1 MTEPTRK
8 IALITG
14 ADRGIG
20 FETAKELGQ
29 QGYVVLIGSRN
40 VKRGQVAVE
49 QLKALD
55 IVADTLE
62 IDVTDQ
68 QTVQRAADQISN
80 TYQKLDVLINNAGI
94 ALPDDELP
102 STVSVDVLR
111 QTFDTNFF
119 GSFTVTQ
126 IMLPL
131 IRKAKA
137 GRIVSLS
144 SSVGS
149 LNWQSHPIE
158 GAPINPAYAA
168 SKNGVNALTVMFAR
182 ELKGTAI
189 KVNAADPGWTA
200 TDLNGFNAPRSV
212 AEGAQIVVKL
222 ATLPA
227 DGPSGQLISE
237 SGKIAW

>member
-111 QTFDTNFF
+111 QTLDTNFF
-119 GSFTVTQ
+119 GSFAVTQ

-237 SGKIAW
+237 SGEIAW

>member
-1 MTEPTRK
+1 MTESNGK
-8 IALITG
+8 IVLITG

-20 FETAKELGQ
+20 FETAKELGA
-29 QGYVVLIGSRN
+29 QGYTVLIGSRN
-40 VKRGQVAVE
+40 VERGQNAVDK
-49 QLKALD
+49 LKAMD
-55 IVADTLE
+55 IAADNLQ
-62 IDVTDQ
+62 IDVT
-68 QTVQRAADQISN
+68 QRYTIQNAVGQIN
-80 TYQKLDVLINNAGI
+80 KMYHKLDVLINNAGI
-94 ALPDDELP
+94 AMADDILP
-102 STVSVDVLR
+102 STVSEEVLR
-111 QTFDTNFF
+111 KTFDTNFF
-119 GSFTVTQ
+119 GSFVVTQ

-131 IRKAKA
+131 IRKSDA

-149 LNWQSHPIE
+149 LEWQSQPIE

-182 ELKGTAI
+182 ELADTGI

-212 AEGAQIVVKL
+212 EEGAQIVVKL

-237 SGKIAW
+237 SGKVAW

>member
-119 GSFTVTQ
+119 GSFAVTQ

>member
-119 GSFTVTQ
+119 GSFAVTQ

-237 SGKIAW
+237 SGEIAW

>member
-1 MTEPTRK
+1 MTESNGKT
-8 IALITG
+8 ALITG

-20 FETAKELGQ
+20 FETAKKLGLK
-29 QGYVVLIGSRN
+29 GYTVLVGSRN
-40 VKRGQVAVE
+40 KNRGQEAANKLNE
-49 QLKALD
+49 LGINAE
-55 IVADTLE
+55 TLQ
-62 IDVTDQ
+62 IDVTK
-68 QTVQRAADQISN
+68 RATIENAYDQIDQA
-80 TYQKLDVLINNAGI
+80 YHKLDVLVNNAGI
-94 ALPDDELP
+94 ALTDDVLP
-102 STVSVDVLR
+102 STVSEEVLR
-111 QTFDTNFF
+111 KTFDTNFF

-131 IRKAKA
+131 IKKSVA

-149 LNWQSHPIE
+149 LDWQSHPLE

-182 ELKGTAI
+182 ELSDTNV

-212 AEGAQIVVKL
+212 EEGAKIVVKL
-222 ATLPA
+222 ATLPD
-227 DGPSGQLISE
+227 DGPSGQFMSE
-237 SGKIAW
+237 SGTVNW

>member
-119 GSFTVTQ
+119 GSFAVTQ

-227 DGPSGQLISE
+227 EGPSGQLISE